1 MQKGFLHSLSV
12 CFVFALN
19 KWALQHFF
27 CFTSTEEVNV
37 DSEQLGEVAQEKSKA
52 SFVGAEEPEDITPER
67 NGKVPDVRFEA
78 YVIEDQRILVGD
90 DDFIRFDKRVT
101 DHERSK
107 DDKSLDNLDHMHAA
121 QNFEENQQQ
130 GGWRFQNLAQVRE
143 KIKRKIQRE
152 LRNQDVMSKEHAS
165 MVCIKVQKVCFFQCV
180 SRHKVA

>member
-1 MQKGFLHSLSV
+1 MF

-19 KWALQHFF
+19 KWALRHFF
-27 CFTSTEEVNV
+27 CFTSTEEVNA
-37 DSEQLGEVAQEKSKA
+37 DSEQLGEAAAQGELKS
-52 SFVGAEEPEDITPER
+52 SFLGAEEPENITER

-78 YVIEDQRILVGD
+78 YVIEDQRTLVGD

-107 DDKSLDNLDHMHAA
+107 DDKSLDNLDHMHGA

-152 LRNQDVMSKEHAS
+152 LRNQDVMSKEDAS
-165 MVCIKVQKVCFFQCV
+165 MVGIKVQKVCFV
-180 SRHKVA
+180 RLRHKVA